1 MGFQE
6 AIEPLRKIGFFDYYL
21 PFILMFAIFYGL
33 LKKSK
38 IFGEDKSAEKINLII
53 SLSASFYVT
62 IFTPVGISLAT
73 FFANFFGGALIIFL
87 TLLIFGGII
96 WMSFR
101 ISGKEKVE
109 LKEIKNLNVITAL
122 IGSAILIFI
131 FSWAGGLSIF
141 GVKGAQLAIDEVS
154 VFIFIV
160 IVLSLLGMWWMS
172 KPEKE
177 KSQKSESRE

>member
-62 IFTPVGISLAT
+62 IFTPVGTSLAT
-73 FFANFFGGALIIFL
+73 LD
-87 TLLIFGGII
+87 
-96 WMSFR
+96 R
-101 ISGKEKVE
+101 K
-109 LKEIKNLNVITAL
+109 
-122 IGSAILIFI
+122 
-131 FSWAGGLSIF
+131 
-141 GVKGAQLAIDEVS
+141 S
-154 VFIFIV
+154 VV
-160 IVLSLLGMWWMS
+160 
-172 KPEKE
+172 
-177 KSQKSESRE
+177 